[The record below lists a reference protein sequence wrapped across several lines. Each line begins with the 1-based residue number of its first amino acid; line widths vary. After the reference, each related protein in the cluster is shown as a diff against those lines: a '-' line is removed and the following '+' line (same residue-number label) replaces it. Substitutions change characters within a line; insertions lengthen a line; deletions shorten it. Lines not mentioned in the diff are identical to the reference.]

1 MFRFNYYVKLFYMGL
16 NSIIVHFIQIFV
28 IYGIGSIGSD
38 SLGSCKDNKRVI
50 YIQVCNERQEFYK
63 QI

>member
-1 MFRFNYYVKLFYMGL
+1 MGL